1 MALAAIAFC
10 AGLNPFVAVVMLGV
24 VAGAGRGPEVGS
36 QFAFATEW
44 PFLIPML
51 LLLGVDVVIDKL
63 PTTAGLWARPAL
75 LLRVV
80 AGGLVG
86 GMLGEASLGMA
97 LAIVVGAALALV
109 AGGMRWIAVGRLGR
123 RFYGLERFI
132 VGASTDSMAVLAV
145 LATLFSAAAGL
156 ALTAGSA
163 GVGIYL
169 LRRVAVEPSPD

>member
-1 MALAAIAFC
+1 MAVVALAFC

-24 VAGAGRGPEVGS
+24 AAGAGRGPEVGS

-75 LLRVV
+75 LVRVV
-80 AGGLVG
+80 AGGLV
-86 GMLGEASLGMA
+86 
-97 LAIVVGAALALV
+97 
-109 AGGMRWIAVGRLGR
+109 GGMRWIAVGRLGR

-156 ALTAGSA
+156 VLTAGFA